1 MEPELPN
8 GDVVLIKQSMNIDDG
23 QIYAVEFNDQTY
35 IKKYTAIKLIYEW
48 FPSMKN
54 MMLSSLLMKNN
65 FATLVRYRNILHLLK
80 NNMV

>member
-35 IKKYTAIKLIYEW
+35 IK
-48 FPSMKN
+48 
-54 MMLSSLLMKNN
+54 
-65 FATLVRYRNILHLLK
+65 NIPQ
-80 NNMV
+80 